1 MFPVQVLLIFLCYG
15 SCAIPL
21 GYCIQLFTRK
31 PENVY
36 LTVIIINVIVV
47 LLVNGS
53 VIFPLAFRAFSG
65 GGRYILEALV
75 HAFPPYVLACALSNY
90 IMLNLYNRQCSYYN
104 TCDTEFY
111 IEDPCCQNCKAE
123 HCYKQLN
130 VMLIKQSGA
139 EYHHSVVDDV
149 LLMISQMFAFHILL
163 QIFEQKNRR
172 KWNIYSVS
180 PATDDNVVEPEVAE
194 EKRRVEE
201 YMKQFEETKSLPP
214 QIALVVQNLK
224 KEYAERPV
232 VRGVNFCVSGIAE
245 NSAETF
251 YRVNRNICIQIH
263 KQECFGLLGFNGA
276 GKSTIYKMLTD
287 QTKMSAGK
295 MVMYGYELTKNRE
308 MFIGMIGYCPQTEG
322 LSDFMTGRQYLQ
334 LHAALRG
341 VPYKH
346 INDEVNKW
354 LDVLGHVTRKLIRS
368 LELFPFIFYKQIDCT
383 EIKSADMLDFEN
395 LIIANCP
402 WGIQRKICIL
412 QSLIGNLPMVLMDEP
427 SAGVDIMTKHALCE
441 ILQQVREMGRTVL
454 ITTHSMGEAEAIC
467 LRVGILVSGQFTAI
481 GSCENLKAKHGR
493 NFILSI
499 KVIPGFQLENLEKIK
514 KIINEAFPTIRFK
527 DSYLGVLKYELES
540 DILYSY
546 VFDKLGKLK
555 QRYVWI
561 TDFSI
566 GQPSMDEVLLNFVTE
581 QEEPP
586 EKLTLYRRICSRIAR
601 VIRKA

>member
-232 VRGVNFCVSGIAE
+232 VRGVNFC
-245 NSAETF
+245 
-251 YRVNRNICIQIH
+251 IH

-354 LDVLGHVTRKLIRS
+354 LDVL
-368 LELFPFIFYKQIDCT
+368 
-383 EIKSADMLDFEN
+383 DMLDFEN